1 MRHLLTLADL
11 TTAEIERVFSI
22 AEELKQKY
30 EQGLR
35 EPLLPGRVMV
45 LLFEK
50 PSLRTRVSFE
60 AGMAHLGGN
69 AIFLGADSGLG
80 RRETIPDFAR
90 NLSKFADVIVLRTFA
105 HQTVV
110 EMAAHAAVPVV
121 NGLSDFGHPCQALAD
136 LYTLREVTGK
146 LAGHTLAWIGDANN
160 VARSLALG
168 CGKLGV
174 RMTMATPEGYRFDEP
189 SLAWIK
195 QQAPG
200 LELTVTAD
208 PAEAVREASVVYT
221 DVWASMGQEKE
232 QEVRKRDFA
241 AYQINAALMRRAP
254 REAVFMHCLPAHRG
268 EEVTDEVIDGP
279 QSVVFQQAANR
290 MHAQKGV
297 LAWLL
302 GVKS

>member
-11 TTAEIERVFSI
+11 TTAEIERIFSI

-35 EPLLPGRVMV
+35 EPLLAGRVMV

-60 AGMAHLGGN
+60 AGMAQLGGT
-69 AIFLGADSGLG
+69 AIFLGDAGLG
-80 RRETIPDFAR
+80 RRETIADFAR
-90 NLSKFADVIVLRTFA
+90 NLDKFADVIVFRGFL

-110 EMAAHAAVPVV
+110 ELAAHAACPVI
-121 NGLSDFGHPCQALAD
+121 NGLTDFGHPCQALAD
-136 LYTLREVTGK
+136 LYTLRELTGK

-160 VARSLALG
+160 VARSLAIG

-195 QQAPG
+195 RQSPG
-200 LELTVTAD
+200 LQLTVTAD
-208 PAEAVREASVVYT
+208 PVEAVRDAAAIYT
-221 DVWASMGQEKE
+221 DVWASMGQESE
-232 QEVRKRDFA
+232 QEVRRRDFA
-241 AYQINAALMRRAP
+241 AYQVNAALMRHAP
-254 REAVFMHCLPAHRG
+254 QRPCSCTACPP
-268 EEVTDEVIDGP
+268 I
-279 QSVVFQQAANR
+279 AAR
-290 MHAQKGV
+290 
-297 LAWLL
+297 
-302 GVKS
+302 KSPTR